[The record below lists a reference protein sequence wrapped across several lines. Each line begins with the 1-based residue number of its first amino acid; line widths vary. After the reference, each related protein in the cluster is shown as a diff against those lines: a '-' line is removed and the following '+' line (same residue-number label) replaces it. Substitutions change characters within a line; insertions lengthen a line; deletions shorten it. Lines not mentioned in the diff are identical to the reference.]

1 MTRWTAPGGSAVA
14 VAVRVRARREGTD
27 DALDRWEGPATAAAA
42 PGLLARWTRRDAEWL
57 LVRRGSPLQADL
69 ERREDC
75 VEDHPASLLAA
86 VYHGTQDGHGDT
98 R

>member
-1 MTRWTAPGGSAVA
+1 M
-14 VAVRVRARREGTD
+14 
-27 DALDRWEGPATAAAA
+27 
-42 PGLLARWTRRDAEWL
+42 
-57 LVRRGSPLQADL
+57 RRGSPLQADL

-86 VYHGTQDGHGDT
+86 VYHGTQDSRGDT